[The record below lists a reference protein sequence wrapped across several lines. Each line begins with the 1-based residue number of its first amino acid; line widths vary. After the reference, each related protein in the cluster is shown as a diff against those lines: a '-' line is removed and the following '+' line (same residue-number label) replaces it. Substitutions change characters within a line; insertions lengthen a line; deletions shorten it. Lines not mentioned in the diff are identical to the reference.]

1 MNMMGTGRMLTGAG
15 FAAGSAA
22 VVVALLANTS
32 NPPSGQSAPSEL
44 RVAAAPAG
52 ILIGTL

>member
-1 MNMMGTGRMLTGAG
+1 MMGTGRVLSGAG
-15 FAAGSAA
+15 FAAVSAA

-44 RVAAAPAG
+44 RVPQASAG
-52 ILIGTL
+52 TPIDDL

>member
-1 MNMMGTGRMLTGAG
+1 MRMMGTGRSADGAG

-22 VVVALLANTS
+22 GVVALLANTS

-52 ILIGTL
+52 THIGTL